1 MSLTLPQQPFEKGPH
16 NKAYQRDPVSSS
28 HTVGLPAFYT
38 RWRNEETLAL
48 HTTVAAAGSRAQGKE
63 GQDGAK
69 PVLCL

>member
-1 MSLTLPQQPFEKGPH
+1 
-16 NKAYQRDPVSSS
+16 
-28 HTVGLPAFYT
+28 VGLPAFYT